1 MATGLRIAFVWIAV
15 TFLAACATSGGETDA
30 RRTGSAVERVSPV
43 RAAELNTRLGVGY
56 LERGE
61 IQIAMQKLE
70 LAVEQDPQ
78 HVPAHLALGIVY
90 QRIDRVDRA
99 LEHFRTAVRLA
110 PGDGGAHNSY
120 AALLCQTG
128 RYEQADR
135 EFRAA
140 LEDPF
145 YATPATALANAGSCA
160 RRDGRD
166 QDAQRYLREALGFDP
181 TNQTALFNL
190 AMLAFAAG
198 NPLQA
203 RAFLQRLEAAG
214 GLGARSLLLAVRV
227 ERMLGSMDMA
237 QRYADQLLERYP
249 NTPQASEVRFEIDD
263 D

>member
-1 MATGLRIAFVWIAV
+1 MAIGLRVAFISIALAGLGGCATGGDEV
-15 TFLAACATSGGETDA
+15 DP

-61 IQIAMQKLE
+61 IQVAMQKLE
-70 LAVEQDPQ
+70 LAVKQDPK

-90 QRIDRVDRA
+90 QRIDDVDRA
-99 LEHFRTAVRLA
+99 LNHFRTAVRLA

-145 YATPATALANAGSCA
+145 YATPAAALANAGSCA

-166 QDAQRYLREALGFDP
+166 EDAQRYLRRALDFDP

-190 AMLAFAAG
+190 AVLAFEAD

-227 ERMLGSMDMA
+227 ERMLGSTDRA
-237 QRYADQLLERYP
+237 QRYAEQLLERYP
-249 NTPQASEVRFEIDD
+249 NTPQASEARFELDQ
-263 D
+263 